1 MAAAASAGGCW
12 VGRALAAG
20 VAPATTLLLLA
31 SWALPLPVELGVAA
45 RQAMAV
51 GLAARGAATFQT
63 KKMKWIPA
71 GRATSVSL
79 RQCEGERNDC
89 VWREGAK
96 RQGIRGERK

>member
-1 MAAAASAGGCW
+1 
-12 VGRALAAG
+12 
-20 VAPATTLLLLA
+20 
-31 SWALPLPVELGVAA
+31 
-45 RQAMAV
+45 MAV